1 MKTMKTMKTRQTL
14 LALVVVMGVM
24 LASTS
29 VALATDTDFGS
40 TGASLDD
47 SYTLEEMLVYAIQDE
62 YMAQAEYDAIM
73 DSYGVSRPFSNIIKA
88 EGTHIALL
96 LPLFEVY
103 GVDVPINDAA
113 DSIVLP
119 SSLQEAYE
127 IGVDAEI
134 KNIAMYEKFLEEDL
148 PADVAIV
155 FLRLMNASENHLRA
169 FENAVDGIGNGS
181 GNRNAVSGNGFGRG
195 MQQNGARGFGNGNTG
210 TCIVK

>member
-73 DSYGVSRPFSNIIKA
+73 DSYGVSRPFSNIIRS
-88 EGTHIALL
+88 EGMHINLL
-96 LPLFEVY
+96 LPLFQSLGYEV
-103 GVDVPINDAA
+103 PLNNAA
-113 DSIVLP
+113 DLTILP
-119 SSLQEAYE
+119 ASLEEAYA
-127 IGVDAEI
+127 IGVEAEI
-134 KNIAMYEKFLEEDL
+134 KNIAMYESFLKEDL
-148 PADVAIV
+148 PEDVKAV
-155 FLRLMNASENHLRA
+155 FERLMNASESHLRA